1 MKFNLSL
8 LFLTFL
14 SVMKIH
20 AQVIVVNKIFNSGA
34 QNGAGDFVELL
45 VIKDKVDIRGM
56 YIKDVNGQP
65 GSESSYDDQGGKYMF
80 SQNSI
85 WNNLR
90 SGTTIIL
97 RKIPVDSTIV
107 EDADPSD
114 RTIDIRINNN
124 KTYLTNVKDIAGKA
138 GSFNVQNYDMVAILP
153 VNKQG
158 AADGAADGFSL
169 CEHIFVSGVNAN
181 YEAAYQ
187 ALPNPKMGTSAILP
201 TKNGTLQAN
210 NPTQTLADYNGFNV
224 KLGNNIII
232 NTAGSL
238 TNEAFI
244 NKLKETTK

>member
-1 MKFNLSL
+1 
-8 LFLTFL
+8 
-14 SVMKIH
+14 
-20 AQVIVVNKIFNSGA
+20 
-34 QNGAGDFVELL
+34 
-45 VIKDKVDIRGM
+45 
-56 YIKDVNGQP
+56 
-65 GSESSYDDQGGKYMF
+65 MF